1 VRVRA
6 LERHDPRTIG
16 RYRVLA
22 RISAGGLAM
31 VYFGRSQTGRAVA
44 LKAVHTEFAADPA
57 HRARFRH
64 EVAAARAVG
73 GRYSPGVLDA
83 DPDAP
88 IPWLAMEYVPSVTLR
103 DATPLPSPIVWTI
116 GSGLVAALASIHQ
129 AEVAH
134 LDVKPANVLLTG
146 DGPRLI
152 DFGIAAALRDGTAHL
167 GGVPA
172 GSAGY
177 MAPEQS
183 SGGWVSP
190 ASDVFA
196 LGATLAYALT
206 GNPRDADVGDEL
218 LRALIEPCLR
228 VDPADRP
235 TLAEL
240 APALAEFAGARLPAT
255 VSAAI
260 ATSAREAD
268 NPPADPL
275 GEQARRRLRRRAFL
289 IGAGALVVSGG
300 AVTAVVAA
308 TSGNETAA
316 QPAPSTTRTAPTS
329 GTPVTASST
338 EPEPRMLEFY
348 MFGDAPVR
356 VLTTTINGETVT
368 VRNVKLPYRR
378 LVEIPEWP
386 ARSTYRINY
395 HQGIGQVTYKLI
407 ADGQEYLSGG
417 SSSTGSDHKP
427 DPVDG
432 II

>member
-1 VRVRA
+1 MRV

-16 RYRVLA
+16 SYRVLA

-31 VYFGRSQTGRAVA
+31 VYFGRSRTGRAVA
-44 LKAVHTEFAADPA
+44 LKAVHTEFAADPG

-64 EVAAARAVG
+64 EVNAARAVG

-103 DATPLPSPIVWTI
+103 DAAPLPSPIVWTI

-129 AEVAH
+129 AGVAH

-146 DGPRLI
+146 DGPRLT
-152 DFGIAAALRDGTAHL
+152 DFGVAAVLRDGTAHL

-177 MAPEQS
+177 MAPEQAA
-183 SGGWVSP
+183 GGWVSP

-196 LGATLAYALT
+196 LGATLAFALT
-206 GNPRDADVGDEL
+206 GNPRDADVGDDL

-228 VDPADRP
+228 VDPAARP
-235 TLAEL
+235 RLADL

-255 VSAAI
+255 VTAAI

-275 GEQARRRLRRRAFL
+275 DGQARRRIGRRALL
-289 IGAGALVVSGG
+289 IGAGALVAGAG
-300 AVTAVVAA
+300 AVTVVA
-308 TSGNETAA
+308 TTAGDGTA
-316 QPAPSTTRTAPTS
+316 QPAPPTTRATPTS
-329 GTPVTASST
+329 GTPVTTTSAK
-338 EPEPRMLEFY
+338 PEPRMVEFY
-348 MFGDAPVR
+348 VFGDAPVR
-356 VLTTTINGETVT
+356 ELTTTINGDTVT
-368 VRNVKLPYRR
+368 VRNVRLPYRR

-386 ARSTYRINY
+386 TRSTYQITY
-395 HQGIGQVTYKLI
+395 HQGIGQVTYKVI
-407 ADGQEYLSGG
+407 ADGREYLSGG
-417 SSSTGSDHKP
+417 SSSTGSDLRP

>member
-1 VRVRA
+1 MRA

-83 DPDAP
+83 GPDAP

-103 DATPLPSPIVWTI
+103 DAAPLPSPIVWTI
-116 GSGLVAALASIHQ
+116 GSGLVEALASIHQ
-129 AEVAH
+129 AGVAH

-146 DGPRLI
+146 DGPRLT

-177 MAPEQS
+177 MAPEQAA
-183 SGGWVSP
+183 GGWVSP

-206 GNPRDADVGDEL
+206 GNPRDADVGDDL

-228 VDPADRP
+228 VDPAERP
-235 TLAEL
+235 PLADL

-255 VSAAI
+255 VTAEI

-275 GEQARRRLRRRAFL
+275 GEQARRRVRRRAFL
-289 IGAGALVVSGG
+289 IGAGALVVGG
-300 AVTAVVAA
+300 GGVAAVVAA
-308 TSGNETAA
+308 NADNGTA
-316 QPAPSTTRTAPTS
+316 QPTPSTTRSTPPS
-329 GTPVTASST
+329 GTPVDASSSAP
-338 EPEPRMLEFY
+338 ESEPRTAEFFV
-348 MFGDAPVR
+348 FGDAPVL
-356 VLTTTINGETVT
+356 VLTTTINGDAVT
-368 VRNVKLPYRR
+368 VRNVRLPYRR

-386 ARSTYRINY
+386 TRSTYRINY
-395 HQGIGQVTYKLI
+395 HQGIGQVNYKLI
-407 ADGQEYLSGG
+407 VDGQEYLTGN
-417 SSSTGSDHKP
+417 SSSTGTDLKP
-427 DPVDG
+427 EPVDG